1 MKATKELDIRKKR
14 MKPARFWKKYSR
26 LIFGGIIVAVVLFF
40 AIFAEVICKYD
51 PLELNLAEAKQT
63 ANAVH
68 ILGTDYYGRDLFSR
82 LCHGAQTTLIVALG
96 AQLVSSVIG
105 AVLGLLC
112 GYYSKVEKYLMR
124 ILDAFSTIPNML
136 LCLMMVSIF
145 GSGVINLILA
155 MSVGSIPGCARMVR
169 NQVLSLREKEYIESE
184 KAMGASDLRTIF
196 VHILPGCMSYL
207 LVRFSS
213 GIAGSVLSM
222 TSLSYLGL
230 GLDPAIPSWGGMINE
245 AQQFFLVY
253 PHMTFTPAIA
263 TCVAI
268 FGFSL
273 LGDAIRDLLDPKL
286 R

>member
-1 MKATKELDIRKKR
+1 MKATKEKKTQKKR
-14 MKPARFWKKYSR
+14 MKPSRFLRKYSR
-26 LIFGGIIVAVVLFF
+26 LIFGGAIIVVVLFC
-40 AIFAEVICKYD
+40 AIFADLITEYD
-51 PLELNLAEAKQT
+51 PTLVNVAEGNQT
-63 ANAVH
+63 ASAEH
-68 ILGTDYYGRDLFSR
+68 ILGTDYYGRDIFSR
-82 LCHGAQTTLIVALG
+82 VCYGAQTTLIVAIG
-96 AQLVSSVIG
+96 SQLVSTVVGTI
-105 AVLGLLC
+105 LGLLC

-124 ILDAFSTIPNML
+124 FLDAFSTIPNLL

-213 GIAGSVLSM
+213 GMAGAVLSM

-230 GLDPAIPSWGGMINE
+230 GLDPSIPSWGGMISE
-245 AQQFFLVY
+245 SQRMFLAY
-253 PHMTFTPAIA
+253 PHMVFTPAIVI
-263 TCVAI
+263 CIAI